1 MPKLMPQWIER
12 LVEGSRRAARRVRGS
27 LLSWLCPHPHAAWQE
42 GKNYCPNCGRGFV
55 LQWITRVCSH
65 CGRRRPLQYARY
77 GIALLQP
84 YCQHCG
90 TGESTLRVLEA
101 PAYYQLQHALPAV
114 FDAPDEAV
122 GHLWTRVW
130 VGSVSDKFC
139 YFMPGACPC

>member
-1 MPKLMPQWIER
+1 MPNRKPQWIKR
-12 LVEGSRRAARRVRGS
+12 LVEGSRQAARRVWGS
-27 LLSWLCPHPHAAWQE
+27 LLSRLCPHPNAAWRE
-42 GKNYCPNCGRGFV
+42 GKNYCPSCGRGFV

-65 CGRRRPLQYARY
+65 CGRRRPLQYSRC

-90 TGESTLRVLEA
+90 AWQSTLHILEA

-114 FDAPDEAV
+114 FDVPEETPIPT
-122 GHLWTRVW
+122 WTRVW
-130 VGSVSDKFC
+130 VEKVSDKIC